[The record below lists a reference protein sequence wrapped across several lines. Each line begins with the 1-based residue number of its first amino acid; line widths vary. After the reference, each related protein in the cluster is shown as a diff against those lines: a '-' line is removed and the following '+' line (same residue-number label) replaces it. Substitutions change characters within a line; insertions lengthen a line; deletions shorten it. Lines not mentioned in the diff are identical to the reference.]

1 VIITKGLI
9 IATPHIERIM
19 SGEKTW
25 EMRST
30 ATKQRGSVALI
41 RKGSGQVVGTVEI
54 TGCTEKLS
62 RVQML
67 DEQRRHRIDAA
78 DIASG
83 VEDNWNRGWILQD
96 ARPLVTPIPY
106 RHPFGAVIWV
116 TLDEA
121 VQKALVLAGHSS

>member
-1 VIITKGLI
+1 
-9 IATPHIERIM
+9 
-19 SGEKTW
+19 
-25 EMRST
+25 
-30 ATKQRGSVALI
+30 
-41 RKGSGQVVGTVEI
+41 VVGTVEI

-62 RVQML
+62 RAQML

-83 VEDNWNRGWILQD
+83 VVDNWNRGWIFQD
-96 ARPLVTPIPY
+96 ARPLANPIPY
-106 RHPFGAVIWV
+106 RHPLGAVIWV